1 MTLAKSKPKRPSLD
15 HRKRH
20 GNHHR
25 HSRDYV
31 KTYWP
36 YLPII
41 TILVG
46 GLVIGDWL
54 SGVNK
59 NVLGYATD
67 MSVASLLDD
76 TNQQRTNNDLASLN
90 LNDKLDQAAQAKA
103 DDMAAR
109 DYWSHDT
116 PDGQTPWTFITAA
129 GYNYQT
135 AGENLAYGFTTADG
149 TITGW
154 MNSPEHRANILNSSY
169 HDVGFG
175 IANIANYQNNGP
187 ETLIVAM
194 YGSLPG
200 ASQASRPLSETV
212 APVIATLRPAA
223 SAPASTTTEK
233 QNTVEPSTQ
242 HITQLELVSSN
253 TPFSTLALALLGF
266 SACAFIVVRHS
277 LAWRKMLVKGER
289 FVLHHTLLDV
299 IAITIV
305 SAVLAVSHTAGLI
318 R

>member
-1 MTLAKSKPKRPSLD
+1 
-15 HRKRH
+15 
-20 GNHHR
+20 
-25 HSRDYV
+25 
-31 KTYWP
+31 
-36 YLPII
+36 LPII

-289 FVLHHTLLDV
+289 FVLHHTLLGV